1 MIQARLGG
9 RFMGREKKIVAACYC
24 RVSTD
29 SKAQAS
35 SFANQQSFF
44 KDYIAKSDRYKLYKI
59 YPDKGISGTLL
70 HREQFDKML
79 IDAGLDIVTIKSKS
93 IEIQTISEMADYKP
107 SFAQY
112 KEYIVIP
119 SDREPKFTE
128 ILVRNTSRFARNV
141 MIVDILR
148 KLASKRVYV
157 RFLDINKTTENSD
170 DISFIQLFQ
179 NFDEMFSRDLSRKV
193 KAGNERSVANK
204 VVRSHPKLYG
214 YKYIKRKNLQ
224 ENNQLKA
231 IPHEAD
237 AVQRIYRLYAGC
249 MSIYDTELP
258 VCDLKCSECNIKRSD
273 GVGKRVISKYLTENG
288 IFTRGNKEFGTTTL
302 NNILH
307 NEKYFGYVNTG
318 KYDTGELFNKH
329 SYSKVREDY
338 LLEPDPTNIEPI
350 ISMELFSLCQGNRK
364 ERYDYVKST
373 GLPSTSSLYGG
384 LLVCGTCGSKYQHN
398 TDRGKGFYLCGLK
411 KRKGLS
417 ACNSANVSEAI
428 VTEYMER
435 LASGALSVE
444 LYQDRQDMIITLG
457 VTINNKLAYIER
469 NKDPEKVAQLQADK
483 ESTNK
488 MLRNFYKQLAAEEG
502 EDSATLQ
509 HLIAE
514 TKEALFE
521 IEKQVDRYTKKPIAY
536 LEECNTLIE
545 YAYEIIS
552 ELDTRTQ
559 ELSKRTYTTDE
570 VRSMI
575 ECITVYGETNPSG
588 GVPSSIFLKPRLKMS
603 EKVKNIVYNNEE
615 TPPEGENPKDL
626 ETVKL
631 FPSSG
636 LKQEIDKL
644 DAKLE
649 ILKSQYF

>member
-1 MIQARLGG
+1 MS
-9 RFMGREKKIVAACYC
+9 REKKKVVACYC

-79 IDAGLDIVTIKSKS
+79 KDAGLDIVTVKPTSV
-93 IEIQTISEMADYKP
+93 EVQTISDTANHKP
-107 SFAQY
+107 SFATYQKY
-112 KEYIVIP
+112 VVIP
-119 SDREPKFTE
+119 SNREPKFTE

-148 KLASKRVYV
+148 ELKQKGVYV
-157 RFLDINKTTENSD
+157 RFLDIDKTTENPD

-214 YKYIKRKNLQ
+214 YKYIKRKNLN
-224 ENNQLKA
+224 ENNRLER

-237 AVQRIYRLYAGC
+237 AVRRIYRLYAGC

-258 VCDLKCSECNIKRSD
+258 VCDLKCSECTIKRSD

-288 IFTRGNKEFGTTTL
+288 IKTRNGKEFGTTTL

-307 NEKYFGYVNTG
+307 NEKYFGYVNTL

-338 LLEPDPTNIEPI
+338 LLEPDPTNIESI
-350 ISMELFSLCQGNRK
+350 ISKELFDLCQLNRK

-435 LASGALSVE
+435 LASGGGLSIE
-444 LYQDRQDMIITLG
+444 LYQERQDMVITLW
-457 VTINNKLAYIER
+457 VAISKKLVYIKR
-469 NKDPEKVAQLQADK
+469 NKDPKKVAQLQADK

-514 TKEALFE
+514 TKKALFE
-521 IEKQVDRYTKKPIAY
+521 IEKQLDKYTKKPIAY
-536 LEECNTLIE
+536 LEECKILIE
-545 YAYEIIS
+545 YAYNIIG
-552 ELDTRTQ
+552 ELDIRTQ
-559 ELSKRTYTTDE
+559 ELNKRTYTVDE
-570 VRSMI
+570 VRNTL
-575 ECITVYGETNPSG
+575 EYITVYGETNPNG
-588 GVPSSIFLKPRLKMS
+588 GIAPSVFLKPKLKMS
-603 EKVKNIVYNNEE
+603 EMVKNIIYINEE
-615 TPPEGENPKDL
+615 TASEEETPEDL
-626 ETVKL
+626 ESVTLLPAV
-631 FPSSG
+631 G

-644 DAKLE
+644 AAKLE
-649 ILKSQYF
+649 VLETQYF